1 VKLGIRGRLFALS
14 LGVIAAAVTVL
25 NLYVSGELRAA
36 IEERMTQDLGVRAE
50 LIGKQ
55 VESAPSGT
63 DWQSFAEELGRRAL
77 ARATLVT
84 ADGRVVGDS
93 EVARSGVPTIEN
105 HADRP
110 EIVEALKTG
119 RGSATRTSATIHH
132 PLLYMAVRVAGPEVR
147 VVRLAQSLAPVD
159 TAVTRAHDL
168 LWVGTMFALV
178 VAAVLS
184 SAGSHLVSQS
194 IRKLRTTAVA
204 MLDDLSVRTRVHT
217 SDEVGALAAALDR
230 LADSLHRTV
239 QNLGSERDRLAGILE
254 TMAEGVLLTDP
265 NGRIVLANSSLRSM
279 VGASGQLIGK
289 EPIEA
294 IRNDELAE
302 MIGSVAKKQR
312 PSTGEVDLIGI
323 VPRRVL
329 VRAAPLTGRGNLGV
343 VAVLSDVTELRRL
356 ETLRRDFVANVS
368 HELRTPIAAIRA
380 AAETLESGAVDDA
393 TAARDF
399 VGMISRHAERLH
411 HLVEDLLELSR
422 IEAQKLDLKFTT
434 IELVEL
440 LDHMIGLYALSAS
453 RHGVDLVAG
462 SCPRGMTV
470 KADRRALEQIL
481 SNLVDNA
488 IKYASAGATVTLA
501 AGPREDEIVISVA
514 DTGPGIAA
522 KHLPRLFER
531 FYRVDRGRGR
541 DVGGTGLG
549 LSIVKHLT
557 EALGGHVMVESL
569 PGVGSTFSVHL
580 PASSAGQAPAPQESR
595 NEDAGL
601 PHQP

>member
-1 VKLGIRGRLFALS
+1 L
-14 LGVIAAAVTVL
+14 
-25 NLYVSGELRAA
+25 LYV
-36 IEERMTQDLGVRAE
+36 
-50 LIGKQ
+50 
-55 VESAPSGT
+55 
-63 DWQSFAEELGRRAL
+63 
-77 ARATLVT
+77 
-84 ADGRVVGDS
+84 
-93 EVARSGVPTIEN
+93 
-105 HADRP
+105 
-110 EIVEALKTG
+110 
-119 RGSATRTSATIHH
+119 
-132 PLLYMAVRVAGPEVR
+132 AVRVPSQQVR
-147 VVRLAQSLAPVD
+147 IVRLAQSLAPVEA
-159 TAVTRAHDL
+159 AVTRAHDL
-168 LWVGTMFALV
+168 MWVGTMFALV

-184 SAGSHLVSQS
+184 SAGSHVVSKS
-194 IRKLRTTAVA
+194 IRNLRTTAAA

-217 SDEVGALAAALDR
+217 NDEVGALAEALDK

-239 QNLGSERDRLAGILE
+239 QNLGSERDRLAGVLE

-279 VGASGQLIGK
+279 VGTSGQLIGK

-343 VAVLSDVTELRRL
+343 VAVLSDVTDLRRL

-380 AAETLESGAVDDA
+380 AAETLEAGAVDDSV
-393 TAARDF
+393 AARDF

-411 HLVEDLLELSR
+411 QLVEDLLELSR
-422 IEAQKLDLKFTT
+422 IEAQKLDLKPTT
-434 IELVEL
+434 IDVLEL
-440 LDHMIGLYALSAS
+440 LDHMIGLYALTAS
-453 RHGVDLVAG
+453 RHGIDLVAG
-462 SCPRGMTV
+462 TCPRGITV

-481 SNLVDNA
+481 SNLIDNA
-488 IKYASAGATVTLA
+488 IKYASAGAAVTLSA
-501 AGPREDEIVISVA
+501 APRDGEIVISVA
-514 DTGPGIAA
+514 DTGPGIPA

-531 FYRVDRGRGR
+531 FYRVDRGRSR

-569 PGVGSTFSVHL
+569 PGVGSTFTVHL
-580 PASSAGQAPAPQESR
+580 PASSAGQAPAPQEPR

>member
-1 VKLGIRGRLFALS
+1 VKLGIRGRLFAIS
-14 LGVIAAAVTVL
+14 LGVIAIAVTVL
-25 NLYVSGELRAA
+25 NLYVSGELRTA
-36 IEERMTQDLGVRAE
+36 IEDRTAGDLAVRAQ
-50 LIGKQ
+50 LTGRQ
-55 VESAPSGT
+55 VESAAPGT
-63 DWQSFAEELGRRAL
+63 DWQGFAEELGRNAL
-77 ARATLVT
+77 SRATLIA
-84 ADGRVVGDS
+84 ADGTVIGDS
-93 EVARSGVPTIEN
+93 DVSRADLPRVEN
-105 HADRP
+105 HASRP
-110 EIVEALKTG
+110 EVVEALRVG
-119 RGSATRTSATIHH
+119 RGTATRKSVTVHDEF
-132 PLLYMAVRVAGPEVR
+132 LYVAIPVQSPAVR
-147 VVRLAQSLAPVD
+147 VVRLATSLAPVE
-159 TAVTRAHDL
+159 TAVTRARHIM
-168 LWVGTMFALV
+168 WVGTMLALV

-184 SAGSHLVSQS
+184 SAGSHIVAKS

-204 MLDDLSVRTRVHT
+204 MLDDLSVRTRMRAN
-217 SDEVGALAAALDR
+217 DEVGALAEALDR
-230 LADSLHRTV
+230 LADNLHRTV

-265 NGRIVLANSSLRSM
+265 KGRIILANSSLRSM

-302 MIGSVAKKQR
+302 MIGSVARKQR
-312 PSTGEVDLIGI
+312 PATGEVDLIGI

-343 VAVLSDVTELRRL
+343 VAVLSDVTDLRRL

-380 AAETLESGAVDDA
+380 AAETLEGGAVDD
-393 TAARDF
+393 TVAARDF

-411 HLVEDLLELSR
+411 ELVEDLLELSR
-422 IEAQKLDLKFTT
+422 IEAQKLDLKPTLIDAT
-434 IELVEL
+434 EL
-440 LDHMIGLYALSAS
+440 LDHMVGLYALSAS
-453 RHGVDLVAG
+453 RHGIDLSAER
-462 SCPRGMTV
+462 CPRTLAV
-470 KADRRALEQIL
+470 TADRRALEQIL
-481 SNLVDNA
+481 SNLIDNA
-488 IKYASAGATVTLA
+488 IKYASAGASVTLSA
-501 AGPREDEIVISVA
+501 AQREGDVVIAVA

-531 FYRVDRGRGR
+531 FYRVDRGRSR

-569 PGVGSTFSVHL
+569 PGVGSTFTVHL
-580 PASSAGQAPAPQESR
+580 PAKSAGQTAAPQESR
-595 NEDAGL
+595 TEDAGL